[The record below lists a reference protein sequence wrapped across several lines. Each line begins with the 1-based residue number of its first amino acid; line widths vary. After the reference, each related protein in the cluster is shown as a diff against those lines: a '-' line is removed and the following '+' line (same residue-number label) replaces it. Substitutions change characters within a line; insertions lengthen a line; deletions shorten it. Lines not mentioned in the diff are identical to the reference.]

1 MDTCS
6 SLWVHRHLLPYGM
19 FPWHLRF
26 QDQWIAV
33 YVFDKRGLGKSE
45 VKYVSNNSASGLNLK
60 LLVLDSKLAIN
71 LIAKASRFENIS
83 LDAIGI
89 S

>member
-1 MDTCS
+1 MKKAFALLLC
-6 SLWVHRHLLPYGM
+6 HRYPIHSYVKGFLN
-19 FPWHLRF
+19 
-26 QDQWIAV
+26 QWIAV
-33 YVFDKRGLGKSE
+33 FVFDKRGLGKSE

-60 LLVLDSKLAIN
+60 LLFVDSKLAIN